1 MSVLNIACGNTP
13 IEGAVNHDRTLF
25 APYVAIAFDLNV
37 LPWPIADDTYDALI
51 AHSIVEHLNSFY
63 DFFNEAH
70 RILRSRGTIDVIV
83 PYYDHINVAIDPTHK
98 RGYVVESFH
107 FLDPDTK
114 WGKKA
119 HMYSDKHWKIIEL
132 HEINTFG
139 KPSDI
144 HAKLEVRK

>member
-37 LPWPIADDTYDALI
+37 LPWPIADDTYDAL
-51 AHSIVEHLNSFY
+51 
-63 DFFNEAH
+63 
-70 RILRSRGTIDVIV
+70 LRSRGTIDVIV